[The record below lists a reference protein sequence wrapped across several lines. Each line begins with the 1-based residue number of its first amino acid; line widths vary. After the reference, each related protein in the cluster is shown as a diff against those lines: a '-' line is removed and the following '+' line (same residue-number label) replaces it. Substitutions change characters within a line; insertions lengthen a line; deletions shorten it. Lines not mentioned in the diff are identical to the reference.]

1 MIIIREEV
9 SGVESRNKR
18 KYNDDFKKMVVELY
32 HTGSSVSTLSS
43 EYGVSEVTIYK
54 WIKALTPVNGE
65 ENGLTPQDITEIQKE
80 NLRMKQEIEIL
91 KKAMAIFARK

>member
-1 MIIIREEV
+1 M
-9 SGVESRNKR
+9 ESRNKS

-32 HTGSSVSTLSS
+32 HTGPGSSVSTLSS

-65 ENGLTPQDITEIQKE
+65 ENGLTPQHITEIQKE